1 MSPKKIKRAERLNTM
16 NKELANGKISQEE
29 YDAEMVL
36 LYPIPEGNDINYHY
50 RVDNIVNGD
59 VKFFTNL
66 KDVISAYKE
75 LNFKLL
81 SGLND
86 KEIRKV
92 CDLEVEYDSWDK
104 GLVDSI
110 IKGNSRMPYDEAKL
124 TVVKGDI

>member
-16 NKELANGKISQEE
+16 NKELSKGKISQEE
-29 YDAEMVL
+29 YNAEMVL
-36 LYPIPEGNDINYHY
+36 LYPIKEGNDINYHY
-50 RVDNIVNGD
+50 RINNIVSGD

-66 KDVISAYKE
+66 KDIFRAYKE
-75 LNFKLL
+75 LNFK
-81 SGLND
+81 SLNGMKD

-92 CDLEVEYDSWDK
+92 RNLEVEYDNWDK

-124 TVVKGDI
+124 TVVKR

>member
-1 MSPKKIKRAERLNTM
+1 MLPKKIKRAERLNTM
-16 NKELANGKISQEE
+16 NKELSNGKISQEE
-29 YDAEMVL
+29 YNAEMVL
-36 LYPIPEGNDINYHY
+36 LYPIKEGNDINYHY
-50 RVDNIVNGD
+50 RVDNIVSGD

-66 KDVISAYKE
+66 KDVFRAYKE
-75 LNFKLL
+75 LNFKSLN
-81 SGLND
+81 GMND

-92 CDLEVEYDSWDK
+92 CDLEVEYDNWDK

>member
-16 NKELANGKISQEE
+16 NKELSNGKISQEE

-36 LYPIPEGNDINYHY
+36 LYPIKEGSDINYHY
-50 RVDNIVNGD
+50 RIDNIVSGD

-66 KDVISAYKE
+66 KDVFRAYKE
-75 LNFKLL
+75 LNFKSLN
-81 SGLND
+81 GMND

-92 CDLEVEYDSWDK
+92 CDLEVEYDNWDK

-110 IKGNSRMPYDEAKL
+110 IKGNSKMPYDEAKL
-124 TVVKGDI
+124 TVIKGDI

>member
-1 MSPKKIKRAERLNTM
+1 MSPQKIKRAERLNTM
-16 NKELANGKISQEE
+16 NKELSNGKISQEE

-36 LYPIPEGNDINYHY
+36 LYPIKEGSDINYHY
-50 RVDNIVNGD
+50 RVDNIVNGE

-66 KDVISAYKE
+66 KDVFRAYKE
-75 LNFKLL
+75 LNFK
-81 SGLND
+81 SLNGMKD

-92 CDLEVEYDSWDK
+92 CDLEVEYDNWDK